1 MGRGS
6 CIGAASRQFIWVCCD
21 LFWARLSALC
31 AFACL
36 RRERRVKRAP
46 RACGHLFL
54 VVSRV
59 HVKFRKFLVG
69 HSAELF
75 KSAVGKPAHIFVHI
89 RERVTHFLDKT
100 LQTYMPIRFNFSTVN
115 RVFMLIPPNRYFSFW
130 LPPFSGRLFLCLRP
144 FSVVRG

>member
-46 RACGHLFL
+46 PRLWAF
-54 VVSRV
+54 
-59 HVKFRKFLVG
+59 
-69 HSAELF
+69 
-75 KSAVGKPAHIFVHI
+75 
-89 RERVTHFLDKT
+89 
-100 LQTYMPIRFNFSTVN
+100 
-115 RVFMLIPPNRYFSFW
+115 IPRRQPCTRQVPQIPRRS
-130 LPPFSGRLFLCLRP
+130 
-144 FSVVRG
+144 